1 MPTCGLALTEAER
14 VAATLVAEIEAR
26 TGTLRARG
34 GASRIRI
41 TGCPNGCARP
51 YTGDIGIVGRIPGY
65 YALYVGG
72 DFEGTRLSRRL
83 LDKVALADIADTL
96 DPLFADFA
104 RHRNI
109 GEGFGDFCHRVGA
122 EHLQRLVQDNVRPLP
137 HAG

>member
-1 MPTCGLALTEAER
+1 M
-14 VAATLVAEIEAR
+14 
-26 TGTLRARG
+26 
-34 GASRIRI
+34 

-51 YTGDIGIVGRIPGY
+51 YTGDIGIVGRMPGY

-83 LDKVALADIADTL
+83 LDKVALADIPDTL
-96 DPLFADFA
+96 EPLFADFA